1 MGDSQSLSS
10 YTTQKRPHLIPKDA
24 KKEEG
29 AKKADT
35 TFNNPEGAMVL
46 LKKED
51 REEEFYFAATK
62 KKSAKGKKSKEDTKK
77 TIKHDAATFKLFDQ
91 LKLDAPL
98 STDEIP
104 AIIAKL
110 EEQLKDY
117 DEKVL
122 SGSVTVKR

>member
-1 MGDSQSLSS
+1 
-10 YTTQKRPHLIPKDA
+10 
-24 KKEEG
+24 
-29 AKKADT
+29 
-35 TFNNPEGAMVL
+35 MVL

-62 KKSAKGKKSKEDTKK
+62 KKSAKGKKTKEDTKK

-104 AIIAKL
+104 DLIEKL
-110 EEQLKDY
+110 EKQLEDY
-117 DEKVL
+117 NEKVK
-122 SGSVTVKR
+122 VWERNREEMKRKILAGEVDT

>member
-1 MGDSQSLSS
+1 M
-10 YTTQKRPHLIPKDA
+10 PKEE

-29 AKKADT
+29 AKKADYGQM
-35 TFNNPEGAMVL
+35 NNPEGAMVL

-51 REEEFYFAATK
+51 REEEFYYAPTK
-62 KKSAKGKKSKEDTKK
+62 KKSAKGKKAKEDTKK

-104 AIIAKL
+104 DLVTKL
-110 EEQLKDY
+110 EDQLEDY
-117 DEKVL
+117 NEKVRIWERDRDEM
-122 SGSVTVKR
+122 KRKILAGEVDTD